1 MKEIEDMLTA
11 LMTHGITPSLIVL
24 GDKQQEE
31 LRDYFQDNKVM
42 MNLSGD
48 AGAFPCF
55 AWNGCT
61 IDIVTSEKEDYCKAY
76 GNKTF
81 N

>member
-1 MKEIEDMLTA
+1 MKEIEDILTA
-11 LMTHGITPSLIVL
+11 FMTHGITPSLIVL

-31 LRDYFQDNKVM
+31 LRDHFETNNVSF
-42 MNLSGD
+42 NLSRDSGD
-48 AGAFPCF
+48 FPCF
-55 AWNGCT
+55 SWNGCT